1 MNRTLLSLFSL
12 MSLAAAACTTAKE
25 DTGGARAARTPV
37 AHNTIVECILY
48 DGMKK
53 DSPQLVTLT
62 SGTEVQ
68 VTDTVDYYFMKAR
81 VTQDGKTY
89 DGYLQRQCFG
99 NRD

>member
-12 MSLAAAACTTAKE
+12 MSFTVAACTTAKD

-37 AHNTIVECILY
+37 AYNTVVECILY

-53 DSPQLVTLT
+53 DSPQILALT

-81 VTQDGKTY
+81 VTKDGQTY
-89 DGYLQRQCFG
+89 DGYVQRQCFG
-99 NRD
+99 SN